1 MTEVTAVTAAN
12 EFLSSEN
19 MRALAAYILDEVSK
33 GDTDENM
40 RQVVNFIMNM
50 VSGMLLGGSP
60 DLESAVEGLNALRDD
75 IEDILTENFDEAK
88 AAMAESDAK
97 KQ

>member
-1 MTEVTAVTAAN
+1 MTEATAVTAVN
-12 EFLSSEN
+12 EFLTSEN
-19 MRALAAYILDEVSK
+19 MRALAAYILDEVSR

-88 AAMAESDAK
+88 AAMAASDAK